1 MKPDPLKAAQERC
14 FSAFLG
20 RYERQ
25 VEERLHLLDKQR
37 FPERLWAKDA
47 SLWKSDPE
55 IQKQIKNRLGWLTVT
70 GAMMESAEELMD
82 FAMSVKDSGFT
93 HVMLLGMGG
102 SSLCPEV
109 CRKTFGVAAGYPDL
123 KVLDSTDPATILK
136 VEGSVNLKTTLFIL
150 ASKSGTTIEVL
161 SLYRYFSGRLQ
172 AKMEGPIGEQFIA
185 ITDPGTPLEKLARE
199 EQFRRIFLNP
209 PDIGGRYSALS
220 YFGLV
225 PATII
230 GIDLKGFLDRAEE
243 MVSVSLSSI
252 PVRDNPGIRLG
263 AILGELGGQGRD
275 KVTFLCSPAIG
286 SFGCWL
292 EQLLAE
298 STGKEGKGLV
308 PIEGEEI
315 GKPDVYGNDRLFI
328 YLKIDSS
335 QDKKLD
341 QQVRALQEAG
351 HPVVKIH
358 LRDTLDLAGEFFR
371 WEAATATAG
380 AILGINPFD
389 EPNVTESK
397 EETKEI
403 LREFQMTGQL
413 PLRSPVLED
422 NSIRIYAYS
431 KAGIKGSPG
440 DFLHLFMDQSKS
452 HDYIAIM
459 AYLERSDLHDL
470 LLQRFRIIIRDR
482 YHIATTL
489 GYGPRFLHSTGQLHK
504 GGPNKGLFIQITVKE
519 RKELSIPGESYG
531 FSLLKQ
537 AQALG
542 DYISLTNRGCR
553 IIEIRLGPDPEADL
567 RSLVDIIAATDRR

>member
-1 MKPDPLKAAQERC
+1 MKSDPLKAAQERC

-20 RYERQ
+20 RYEGQ
-25 VEERLHLLDKQR
+25 IEERLDLLDKQR
-37 FPERLWAKDA
+37 FAERLWAKDA
-47 SLWKSDPE
+47 SLWKTDPE

-70 GAMMESAEELMD
+70 GAMRGSCGELME
-82 FAMSVKDSGFT
+82 FAGSIKDAGFT
-93 HVMLLGMGG
+93 HIVLLGMGG

-199 EQFRRIFLNP
+199 EKFRRIFLNP

-220 YFGLV
+220 YFGIV
-225 PATII
+225 PAVII

-243 MVSVSLSSI
+243 MVSASLSSI
-252 PVRDNPGIRLG
+252 PVRDNPGIKLG

-275 KVTFLCSPAIG
+275 EVTFLCSPAIG

-328 YLKIDSS
+328 YLKVDSFS
-335 QDKKLD
+335 DRELD
-341 QQVRALQEAG
+341 QKVQTLQEAG
-351 HPVVKIH
+351 HPVVRIH

-371 WEAATATAG
+371 WEVATATAG

-403 LREFQMTGQL
+403 LIESQKTGRL

-431 KAGIKGSPG
+431 KVRIKGSPG
-440 DFLHLFMDQSKS
+440 DFLRLFLDQSQTS
-452 HDYIAIM
+452 DYLAIM

-504 GGPNKGLFIQITVKE
+504 GGPNKGLFIQITTGDRE
-519 RKELSIPGESYG
+519 ELPIPGEPYG
-531 FSLLKQ
+531 FSFLKQ

-553 IIEIRLGPDPEADL
+553 IIEIRLGLDPQADL
-567 RSLVDIIAATDRR
+567 RRLADMIAARDKR